1 MAYPNNPRPSRRA
14 YLLLTCG
21 AAALLAGCQQDE
33 IQRYQ
38 VARTETPKPAMPAM
52 PAAPAGVKGEA
63 RMLAAI
69 LPHGDRSWFVKL
81 VGPPDA
87 VAAHAEAFD
96 KFVRSLR
103 FTQSPDRP
111 LTWTVPEGWREEP
124 GKGFRYATLR
134 MGPRDAELELTVS
147 SAGGSM
153 LENLNRWRGQI
164 GLKPIAAGE
173 LSQAVKDV
181 PVNGIEAKVI
191 DMTGPGASGAPG
203 KRM

>member
-1 MAYPNNPRPSRRA
+1 MAYANIPISPRA
-14 YLLLTCG
+14 GLLLTCG
-21 AAALLAGCQQDE
+21 AAVALLTGCQQDE

-38 VARTETPKPAMPAM
+38 VARVEAPRPAM
-52 PAAPAGVKGEA
+52 PAAAPAVKGEV

-69 LPHGDRSWFVKL
+69 LPRGDRTWFVKL
-81 VGPPDA
+81 VGAPVA
-87 VAAHAEAFD
+87 VAPHAEAFD

-103 FTQSPDRP
+103 FTDSPDRP

-134 MGPRDAELELTVS
+134 MGPKDAEVELTVS
-147 SAGGSM
+147 QAGGSV
-153 LENLNRWRGQI
+153 LDNLNRWRGQI
-164 GLKPIAAGE
+164 GLPPIAAGE
-173 LSQAVKDV
+173 LGQAVKDV
-181 PVNGIEAKVI
+181 AVNGIEAKII